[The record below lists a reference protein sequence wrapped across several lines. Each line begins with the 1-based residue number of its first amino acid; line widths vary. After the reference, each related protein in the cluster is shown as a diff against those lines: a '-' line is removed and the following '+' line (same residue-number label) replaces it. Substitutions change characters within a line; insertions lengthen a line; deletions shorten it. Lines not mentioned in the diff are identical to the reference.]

1 MNKRGRISKEYLS
14 IVKEN
19 INLGYAAVADIL
31 KRPESA
37 VRQFCERHGIR
48 PNSNTD
54 EDDKRRKMVKGDLQA
69 ESFWPVLV
77 KQLSVAELEYFIQQY
92 AAHIIQFERTAK
104 VAHTEKMQ
112 LMHLIRNDIL
122 LDRCMA
128 RQKEHLDE
136 MEKIKQKIDKE
147 TKSGDADPKE
157 LKNLNELY
165 NAYSSAFATFAKEA
179 SELQS
184 KLELMRKNLNITR
197 EQRTKNIQEANS
209 SFGAYIESLE
219 DELIREREGA
229 KINIFR
235 AAMEKERARLMEY
248 HTYVDGEVDI
258 PLLNADTIMILD
270 SKNKNED
277 KLSNEK

>member
-1 MNKRGRISKEYLS
+1 MNKRGRIGKEYLQ
-14 IVKEN
+14 IIKEN
-19 INLGYAAVADIL
+19 IHLGYAAVSDIL
-31 KRPESA
+31 KRPETA
-37 VRQFCERHGIR
+37 VRHFCERHNIR

-54 EDDKRRKMVKGDLQA
+54 EDDKRRKMVKADLQG
-69 ESFWPVLV
+69 ESFWAVLV

-122 LDRCMA
+122 LDRCMS

-136 MEKIKQKIDKE
+136 MENIKGKIEKATKKE
-147 TKSGDADPKE
+147 DVDAKE

-165 NAYSSAFATFAKEA
+165 NSYSSAFATFAKEA

-235 AAMEKERARLMEY
+235 AAVEKERARLMEY
-248 HTYVDGEVDI
+248 HTYVDGEVDM

-270 SKNKNED
+270 AKNREQEKLTNE
-277 KLSNEK
+277 